1 MRYRTQKAAADELTA
16 QLSDS
21 LSEFSSFDR
30 MSVDVNDLIY
40 AIWKALH
47 VGGEYAKGC
56 GAASLQRG

>member
-1 MRYRTQKAAADELTA
+1 MQKAATQELTS

-30 MSVDVNDLIY
+30 MSADVNDLIY

-47 VGGEYAKGC
+47 AGGEYAKGW
-56 GAASLQRG
+56 GREFTA